1 MTNERG
7 GLLPVPSPPHHPPRI
22 LQPRPRAP
30 LAHALCACGL
40 PPTKINPP
48 HAGNRHSQ
56 EARLV
61 PSSSLARA
69 FRLLDPS
76 APMPKRR
83 RDREV
88 RGCARAREGGGR
100 ERSGGGEVC
109 GCERTEMAPVCEG
122 PSSSHAHAFLALN
135 PLSQGRRWDGK
146 RTGEHAPCLLTLVR
160 EGGGRKVREGDHQSR
175 DGPCATSMIPAPTC
189 AAAPLSEQERLLCIA
204 CRKPCAHSPKPD
216 SRMWWGGEAKDGEL
230 ECWCW
235 WWRWEGERTRV
246 ARQVR
251 KGTHPFS
258 LPLRSC

>member
-1 MTNERG
+1 M
-7 GLLPVPSPPHHPPRI
+7 
-22 LQPRPRAP
+22 
-30 LAHALCACGL
+30 
-40 PPTKINPP
+40 
-48 HAGNRHSQ
+48 
-56 EARLV
+56 
-61 PSSSLARA
+61 
-69 FRLLDPS
+69 
-76 APMPKRR
+76 
-83 RDREV
+83 

>member
-83 RDREV
+83 RDGEV
-88 RGCARAREGGGR
+88 RGCARAREGGV
-100 ERSGGGEVC
+100 ESGAVVAKCVGV
-109 GCERTEMAPVCEG
+109 R
-122 PSSSHAHAFLALN
+122 
-135 PLSQGRRWDGK
+135 GRRWRPCVRAPPPPMHMPSSRSIHCRRGGDGMAK
-146 RTGEHAPCLLTLVR
+146 ELESTLPVCSHLCAR
-160 EGGGRKVREGDHQSR
+160 GGGARFERGITSRATDRVR
-175 DGPCATSMIPAPTC
+175 
-189 AAAPLSEQERLLCIA
+189 
-204 CRKPCAHSPKPD
+204 
-216 SRMWWGGEAKDGEL
+216 
-230 ECWCW
+230 
-235 WWRWEGERTRV
+235 
-246 ARQVR
+246 
-251 KGTHPFS
+251 HP
-258 LPLRSC
+258 